1 MSWSCSCSKASL
13 AMHRKAV
20 STLWSSFAEVSKY
33 GISPLEAHHSLA
45 FFSGTCG
52 KGKETAGYFESIYM
66 RKLAHSGKLTIRLL
80 PPSKSILF
88 PTKMNGKRWG
98 SDGPAWKGDKMVNPS
113 VSVRVL
119 RSCNTHALHL
129 TTKPKRRQGS
139 AGFLLFSF
147 DFGCKNEVYVNH
159 NELVVDE
166 TILTIIWI
174 FIFIFCILFSTT
186 WVAAIVTRHPERYM
200 LVGDVAYLI
209 EELIMPGIE
218 RIKASPS
225 SYLSCFSCWWEF
237 VVEF

>member
-1 MSWSCSCSKASL
+1 
-13 AMHRKAV
+13 
-20 STLWSSFAEVSKY
+20 
-33 GISPLEAHHSLA
+33 
-45 FFSGTCG
+45 
-52 KGKETAGYFESIYM
+52 
-66 RKLAHSGKLTIRLL
+66 
-80 PPSKSILF
+80 
-88 PTKMNGKRWG
+88 
-98 SDGPAWKGDKMVNPS
+98 MVNPL

-225 SYLSCFSCWWEF
+225 RSISILEPQINLGVARIWQPAQTQDDLNPPSIFFCSLF
-237 VVEF
+237 VIKKVRLCSFFPIKKPVNVFW